1 MHSLRLLLP
10 YILASMSLIFANGK
24 TLLIPAL
31 DYKGW
36 NTIHQGNIWVGWTAY
51 KGSQICQSKGTFN
64 FALDEIAGIIENK
77 PAYPDVFKRISKVH
91 IFEDD
96 IIHLTLDMPF
106 PFSNR
111 DYVVKY
117 IESGQ
122 KGEKIYRFF
131 SVTSLPV
138 EIEKN
143 VVRLINAGGEW
154 RLVAK
159 SENMTEVSYTWNGEL
174 LGSFPGWALTDAWE
188 TQGMEVLEWL
198 EEALNEKSK

>member
-1 MHSLRLLLP
+1 MHNIRLILF
-10 YILASMSLIFANGK
+10 YVLASFSITSANGN

-36 NTIHQGNIWVGWTAY
+36 NTIHQDNIWVGWVDY
-51 KGSQICQSKGTFN
+51 KGLQICQSKGTFN
-64 FALDEIAGIIENK
+64 FALEEIADIIENK
-77 PAYPDVFKRISKVH
+77 TAYPDVFKRISKVH

-96 IIHLTLDMPF
+96 IIHIILDMPF

-122 KGEKIYRFF
+122 DGEKIYRFF
-131 SVTSLPV
+131 SVTEPAV

-143 VVRLINAGGEW
+143 VVRLINASGEW
-154 RLVAK
+154 RLAAK
-159 SENMTEVSYTWNGEL
+159 SANTTEVSYIWNGEL
-174 LGSFPGWALTDAWE
+174 LGSFPDWALTDAWE
-188 TQGMEVLEWL
+188 TQGVEVLNWL